1 MDRQRRGLGSAPLCP
16 RSATD
21 PSPGMA
27 SVDTAIAAIRSGG
40 MVVVVDSADEENE
53 GNLVMAAA
61 RVTPDCINFL
71 ATQARGLVT
80 VSLTEERLAAL
91 QIPPMVA
98 STSDPLATPFHV
110 TVDHR
115 TRTTSGVSA
124 TDRAETIRGLL
135 DPQARPESFRRPG
148 HTLPIAARDGG
159 VLKRAGHAE
168 AAVDLAVLAGLPA
181 AGVMCE
187 IADEDGE
194 LARMASLREFAG
206 RHGFP
211 IIAVTDLIRYRRARL
226 ARAMLVPCGRAVLPT
241 EFGEFAAT
249 AYRDGASGVEHMALV
264 YGAPGGGDLPLVRVH
279 SECLT
284 GDLFESRRC
293 DCGEHL
299 HASLRRIVAAGHGA
313 LIYLRGQEGRG
324 VGLGEKLRA
333 YGLQDRGMDTV
344 EANLALGHLVDAREY
359 GAAAEILR
367 DLGMSDIRLLT
378 NNVEK
383 RLGLE
388 DHGITV
394 HARVGI
400 EAMAH
405 DGNVSYLE
413 TKRIRLGHLLEQQVT
428 SATRSEVAGQPFADS
443 L

>member
-1 MDRQRRGLGSAPLCP
+1 
-16 RSATD
+16 
-21 PSPGMA
+21 MA
-27 SVDTAIAAIRSGG
+27 SVDATIAAIRSGG
-40 MVVVVDSADEENE
+40 MVVVVDSPDDENE

-61 RVTPDCINFL
+61 KVTPDCINFL

-91 QIPPMVA
+91 EIPPMVA
-98 STSDPLATPFHV
+98 SSSDPLAKAFHV

-115 TRTTSGVSA
+115 TRTSSGISA
-124 TDRAETIRGLL
+124 TDRAETIRGLI

-148 HTLPIAARDGG
+148 HTLPIAARAGG

-194 LARMASLREFAG
+194 LARMASLKEFAA
-206 RHGFP
+206 RHRLP
-211 IIAVTDLIRYRRARL
+211 IVAVTDLIRYRRAKL
-226 ARAMLVPCGRAVLPT
+226 ARARIVPCGRALLPT
-241 EFGEFAAT
+241 ELGEFAAT
-249 AYRDGASGVEHMALV
+249 AYRDAASGVEHMALV
-264 YGAPGGGDLPLVRVH
+264 HGAPRGGDLPLVRVH

-293 DCGEHL
+293 DCGEQL
-299 HASLRRIVAAGHGA
+299 HASLRRIVAAGYGA

-324 VGLGEKLRA
+324 IGLGEKLRT
-333 YGLQDRGMDTV
+333 YELQDHGLDTV
-344 EANLALGHLVDAREY
+344 EANLVLGHPVDAREY

-367 DLGMSDIRLLT
+367 DLGMSEVRLLT

-388 DHGITV
+388 DHGIAV

-400 EAMAH
+400 ETVPH
-405 DGNVSYLE
+405 GDNVRYLE
-413 TKRIRLGHLLEQQVT
+413 TKRIRLGHLLEQQ
-428 SATRSEVAGQPFADS
+428 ATPATGF
-443 L
+443 